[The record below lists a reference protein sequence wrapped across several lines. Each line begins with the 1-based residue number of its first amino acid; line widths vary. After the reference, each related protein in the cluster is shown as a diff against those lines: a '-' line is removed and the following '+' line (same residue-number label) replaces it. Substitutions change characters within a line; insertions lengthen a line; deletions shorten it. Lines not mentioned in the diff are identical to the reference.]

1 MRRSKRPK
9 LWRRA
14 RILSRRGL
22 ARVERKP
29 PAWVDELTPW
39 GGSLLAHAVLLILV
53 AILAFLAPPA
63 DDRLPGD
70 PGFRADLADQLI
82 DDLTTLETLDEVGDP
97 FTSLHDETPS
107 LPTELD
113 PTLVNVPDL
122 ADRFGPE
129 PDQTALEISV
139 ERPDRF
145 LPGQLDVATRLGGLA
160 QIAPFTGRSAA
171 MKAALLRSEGG
182 TVESEEAVERGL
194 DWLARHQGPAGNWTL
209 DPRNHCTEGACPGA
223 QSMVS
228 DTAATGLALLPMLGA
243 GHSHEEPGRYQ
254 ASIER
259 GLAWLL
265 KAQQPSGELF
275 LGGEGNARM
284 YSHAIATMALCEAY
298 GLSKDR
304 RLRRP
309 AERAIRFIILSQN
322 QLDGGWRY
330 QPGARGDTSVFGW
343 QMLALRS
350 ASLSGIRIPKAVIDG
365 CRRYLDAAAADPVG
379 ATYGYLPGHSASPVM
394 TAEALLCRQYLG
406 WRGKSANLRQGAA
419 LVFKD
424 LMTSGERNIYYWYY
438 ATQLLHNLGGTPWEQ
453 WNARIRDGLV
463 ANQVKD
469 GSCARGSWDPSAPQ
483 SDRWGNEAGRHFQ
496 TCLSLLT
503 LEVYYRYLPLY
514 RERDEEPLAPPPA
527 NPAD

>member
-1 MRRSKRPK
+1 MPRSNRSK

-14 RILSRRGL
+14 RILLRRGL
-22 ARVERKP
+22 ARVDRRP
-29 PAWVDELTPW
+29 PAWLDGLAPW
-39 GGSLLAHAVLLILV
+39 GGSLVAHAVLLILV
-53 AILAFLAPPA
+53 AILAFLVPPA
-63 DDRLPGD
+63 SDAIPGD
-70 PGFRADLADQLI
+70 PAFRADLADQLI
-82 DDLTTLETLDEVGDP
+82 DDLTTLESLDEVGDP
-97 FTSLHDETPS
+97 FTDLDDETQS

-113 PTLVNVPDL
+113 PDLVNVPDL

-129 PDQTALEISV
+129 LDQTPMELTV

-145 LPGQLDVATRLGGLA
+145 LPGEAELATRLGGLA

-209 DPRNHCTEGACPGA
+209 DPRNHCTEGPCPGA
-223 QSMVS
+223 GAMTS

-243 GHSHEEPGRYQ
+243 GHSHTEPGRYQ

-259 GLAWLL
+259 GLAWLRG
-265 KAQQPSGELF
+265 AQQPSGELF
-275 LGGEGNARM
+275 VGGADNARM
-284 YSHAIATMALCEAY
+284 YRHAIAAMALCEAY
-298 GLSKDR
+298 GVSKDLE
-304 RLRRP
+304 LRGP
-309 AERAIRFIILSQN
+309 AERSIRFIILSQN

-330 QPGARGDTSVFGW
+330 QPGDPGDTSVFGW

-350 ASLSGIRIPKAVIDG
+350 ASLAGIKVPDAVVDG
-365 CRRYLDAAAADPVG
+365 CRRYLDAAAADPAG
-379 ATYGYLPGHSASPVM
+379 ATYAYRPGRRASPVM

-406 WRGKSANLRQGAA
+406 WKRTSPALRQGAG

-424 LMTSGERNIYYWYY
+424 LMTSGERNMYYWYY
-438 ATQLLHNLGGTPWEQ
+438 ATQLLHNIGGSPWKQ

-463 ANQVKD
+463 ANQIRND
-469 GSCARGSWDPSAPQ
+469 SCERGSWDPSDPQ
-483 SDRWGNEAGRHFQ
+483 PDRWGRSAGRHYM
-496 TCLSLLT
+496 TCMSLLT

-514 RERDEEPLAPPPA
+514 QERDLNPLATAPPD
-527 NPAD
+527 PAD